1 MDIKPTDKKDKII
14 IFFDDIKQ
22 STVESAV
29 KDICKI
35 NTDDAEYV
43 KKNHEWAEKNGLTI
57 ETVRL
62 DPIQFHF
69 STSGGSCYDGL
80 SLYDAIESSQTPV
93 EITCYGRVM
102 SMGIVVLLASN
113 VRRAH
118 KNTTFL
124 IHQAMGLALGSLSE
138 MKASVE
144 EVSRVNNIIF
154 GIIASKT
161 KVTQERLKEVLD
173 YKQDWIFTAQEA
185 LELGIVTEIIKP

>member
-1 MDIKPTDKKDKII
+1 
-14 IFFDDIKQ
+14 
-22 STVESAV
+22 
-29 KDICKI
+29 
-35 NTDDAEYV
+35 
-43 KKNHEWAEKNGLTI
+43 
-57 ETVRL
+57 
-62 DPIQFHF
+62 
-69 STSGGSCYDGL
+69 
-80 SLYDAIESSQTPV
+80 
-93 EITCYGRVM
+93 M
-102 SMGIVVLLASN
+102 SMGIVVLLASD

-144 EVSRVNNIIF
+144 EVCRVNDIIF

-185 LELGIVTEIIKP
+185 LELGIVTEII